1 MSGSVLAFYLFLIV
15 VLAVR
20 LASSHRRK
28 TRQTQDAASVEE
40 AIARIKELYPEAVN
54 GPWQPDSSGWLPADE
69 CMEVWENQEAQDRN
83 LPPVANIRKY
93 TP

>member
-1 MSGSVLAFYLFLIV
+1 MSGSVLAFYLLLIV

-28 TRQTQDAASVEE
+28 TWEAQDAASVEE
-40 AIARIKELYPEAVN
+40 AIAKIKELYPEAVT
-54 GPWQPDSSGWLPADE
+54 GSWEPDGSGWLPADE
-69 CMEVWENQEAQDRN
+69 CMSVWENQAARERN
-83 LPPVANIRKY
+83 LPPVASIRRY